1 MLQRTP
7 KRWRSAPIG
16 ASAMRKTAVFVVLFH
31 TLLISDLSAKERFQ
45 SVQVADPYTELR
57 TGPGRGYPIFHVVE
71 RGERVEILKRRTD
84 WFKVRTQDDVEGWAE
99 HDQMERTLTEV
110 GSKKTFRDVLLKDYL
125 SRRLEFG
132 FAGGQ
137 FSGDAV
143 MSMRAGWRMTDNF
156 LAELSLSQVSGT
168 FSGSRLYNA
177 NLLVQPFPRWRISPY
192 FTLGVGRFEN
202 VPRSTLVDA
211 KTVTSVA
218 PNAGGGI
225 RMYLTRRFVL
235 RVDYKHFV
243 SLTDDNKNN
252 TFNEVVAGLSFFF

>member
-1 MLQRTP
+1 MLRRTP
-7 KRWRSAPIG
+7 KRWRSALIE
-16 ASAMRKTAVFVVLFH
+16 AAAMTKTVGFVALCQLF
-31 TLLISDLSAKERFQ
+31 LIADLFAKEHHQ

-57 TGPGRGYPIFHVVE
+57 TGPGRGYPVFHVVE
-71 RGERVEILKRRTD
+71 RGEKVEILKRRTD
-84 WFKVRTQDDVEGWAE
+84 WFKVRTKDDVEGWAE
-99 HDQMERTLTEV
+99 RDQMERTLTEV
-110 GSKKTFRDVLLKDYL
+110 GSKKTFRDMLLKDYL
-125 SRRLEFG
+125 ARRLEFG
-132 FAGGQ
+132 FAGGV

-143 MSMRAGWRMTDNF
+143 MSMRAGWRMSDNF
-156 LAELSLSQVSGT
+156 LAELSLSQVAGT

-177 NLLVQPFPRWRISPY
+177 NLLVQPFPRWRVSPY

-202 VPRSTLVDA
+202 VPNSTLVDA
-211 KTVTSVA
+211 KTVTSVT
-218 PNAGGGI
+218 PNAGAGV